1 MKCCFIY
8 MLRFKDCSIPRRR
21 MPPIFLLEGSDD
33 FCSKGNDFSRWRKC
47 LILVSF
53 RKTAWQGC
61 QKQPSALSL
70 NGTLVCTRVYI
81 QPVTQV
87 YTSEC
92 TVANTEAVIR
102 GSYKELPSTSTCQLT
117 TCHRRCEVE
126 TKAAS
131 STSIEHLCIFVLSS
145 SDVCIVEQ
153 RREAG
158 AFLRGVPTNKQQS
171 HPLWRLAQSWGTL
184 FKKVC
189 FWDSWIVSLS

>member
-1 MKCCFIY
+1 MPNFG
-8 MLRFKDCSIPRRR
+8 LLQEDCMAGLPEAA
-21 MPPIFLLEGSDD
+21 FCLLAQWHASVHS
-33 FCSKGNDFSRWRKC
+33 CTYSTSN
-47 LILVSF
+47 
-53 RKTAWQGC
+53 T
-61 QKQPSALSL
+61 SAHQ
-70 NGTLVCTRVYI
+70 YI
-81 QPVTQV
+81 H
-87 YTSEC
+87 Y
-92 TVANTEAVIR
+92 TVANTVAVIR
-102 GSYKELPSTSTCQLT
+102 GSYNGLPSTSTCQLT

-184 FKKVC
+184 FKKVNR
-189 FWDSWIVSLS
+189 SLFLRWRVYPLILYLFLPTPNYGEQSHNILYVIHDICRL

>member
-1 MKCCFIY
+1 MYSGI
-8 MLRFKDCSIPRRR
+8 I
-21 MPPIFLLEGSDD
+21 
-33 FCSKGNDFSRWRKC
+33 
-47 LILVSF
+47 
-53 RKTAWQGC
+53 
-61 QKQPSALSL
+61 
-70 NGTLVCTRVYI
+70 
-81 QPVTQV
+81 
-87 YTSEC
+87 
-92 TVANTEAVIR
+92 ANTEAVIR
-102 GSYKELPSTSTCQLT
+102 GSYNGLPSTSTCQLT

-189 FWDSWIVSLS
+189 FWDDEFTHWFCISSYPLPIMGNNPITYYTLYMIFVDFSIPPHYLGLKITLKVHKFATK